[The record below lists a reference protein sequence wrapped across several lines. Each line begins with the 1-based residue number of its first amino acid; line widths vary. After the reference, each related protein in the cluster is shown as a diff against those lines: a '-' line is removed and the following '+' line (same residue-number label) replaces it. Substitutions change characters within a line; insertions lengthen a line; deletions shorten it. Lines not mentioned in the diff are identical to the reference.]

1 MIGQHLSALQQ
12 KNAGLM
18 SEIRGTIFDINPA
31 QS

>member
-18 SEIRGTIFDINPA
+18 SEIVPLISDINPA